1 MLPRVSSVVLGL
13 KAQYKHRFFL
23 ARGGLLKDA
32 AAMTLEAI
40 AETKKNSA
48 QNNVQVFIF
57 NAIAK

>member
-13 KAQYKHRFFL
+13 KAQYNTFFL

-32 AAMTLEAI
+32 TAMTLEAI
-40 AETKKNSA
+40 GETKKNSA